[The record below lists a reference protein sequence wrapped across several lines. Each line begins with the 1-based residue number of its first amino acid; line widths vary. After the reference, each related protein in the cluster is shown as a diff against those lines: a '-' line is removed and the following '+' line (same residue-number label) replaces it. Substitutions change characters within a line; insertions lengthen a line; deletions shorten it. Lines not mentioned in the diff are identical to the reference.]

1 MHERELEL
9 AALSWFQ
16 EAGYALAQR
25 TRDSRKNRS
34 QERAGAQSAGGSS
47 AKVRHCGRPE
57 CGTADAGAPRD
68 ELTFLQLRCSGVA
81 TARMRGTP
89 QAMSSPACRCDQP
102 DAFFKYRAKA
112 IPRSHFWP
120 ISAAF
125 STSASTVP
133 MAR

>member
-68 ELTFLQLRCSGVA
+68 ELGLLAASMLWSRNGPH
-81 TARMRGTP
+81 ARH
-89 QAMSSPACRCDQP
+89 SPSHEQP
-102 DAFFKYRAKA
+102 GL
-112 IPRSHFWP
+112 
-120 ISAAF
+120 
-125 STSASTVP
+125 
-133 MAR
+133 